1 MGVARSQSGPHGAQ
15 ALGDR
20 ALVRAMREGDSPA
33 VAEFY
38 RRFRPVL
45 VAASGRLAP
54 ECDRET
60 LVEDTLTDAA
70 VYLIAARSSVPTSV
84 AGYLVRGL
92 RNRVLNDLR
101 SRERLARRVEA
112 AAHGDGAHGGS
123 ADETAVEGC
132 SSEYVRRISAGP
144 EDLDAVGSADAHQ
157 VAPAVARLAAVLDA
171 AMTPDERAMAT
182 WLANG
187 VTQRQIAEWL
197 GLSDAAAAKRVS
209 RLRARLRTIAA
220 RHTAGAEPSD
230 RRVLAGFL
238 RRAGHTTPGLE
249 RAEGR

>member
-1 MGVARSQSGPHGAQ
+1 MGVGRPQVGAAVA

-20 ALVRAMREGDSPA
+20 ALVAAMRAGESPA
-33 VAEFY
+33 LAEFY

-45 VAASGRLAP
+45 VAASGRLAADG
-54 ECDRET
+54 DRET

-70 VYLIAARSSVPTSV
+70 VYLIAGRSAVPMSV

-101 SRERLARRVEA
+101 ARERLARRVEA
-112 AAHGDGAHGGS
+112 ASEGGTGVGGGG
-123 ADETAVEGC
+123 ADEAAVEGC
-132 SSEYVRRISAGP
+132 SSEYGRRISAGP
-144 EDLDAVGSADAHQ
+144 DGIDAAGAG

-171 AMTPDERAMAT
+171 AMTADERVVAT

-187 VTQRQIAEWL
+187 VTQHQIAEWL
-197 GLSDAAAAKRVS
+197 GLSDAAASKRVS
-209 RLRARLRTIAA
+209 RLRARLRAVAA
-220 RHTAGAEPSD
+220 RHTAGAEAGD

-238 RRAGHTTPGLE
+238 RRAGHVISSNASTGS
-249 RAEGR
+249 EGRR

>member
-1 MGVARSQSGPHGAQ
+1 MGVARPQVGAECR

-20 ALVRAMREGDSPA
+20 ALVAAMRAGDSPA
-33 VAEFY
+33 LAEFY

-45 VAASGRLAP
+45 MAASGRLVGDG
-54 ECDRET
+54 DRET

-70 VYLIAARSSVPTSV
+70 VYLIAGRAAVPMSV

-92 RNRVLNDLR
+92 RNRVLNDMR
-101 SRERLARRVEA
+101 SRGRLARRVEA
-112 AAHGDGAHGGS
+112 ASEGAEGGDEA
-123 ADETAVEGC
+123 AVEGC

-144 EDLDAVGSADAHQ
+144 DGPAAVG

-171 AMTPDERAMAT
+171 AMTADERVLAT

-197 GLSDAAAAKRVS
+197 GVTDAAASKRVS
-209 RLRARLRTIAA
+209 RLRARLRAVAA
-220 RHTAGAEPSD
+220 RHTAGAEAGE

-238 RRAGHTTPGLE
+238 RRAGHIASGSGS
-249 RAEGR
+249 EGRP

>member
-1 MGVARSQSGPHGAQ
+1 MGVARSQSGPHGAE

-20 ALVRAMREGDSPA
+20 ALVRAMREGNSPA
-33 VAEFY
+33 LAEFY

-45 VAASGRLAP
+45 VAASGRLAS
-54 ECDRET
+54 ECDRDT

-70 VYLIAARSSVPTSV
+70 VYLIAARSTVPMSV

-92 RNRVLNDLR
+92 RNRVLNELR
-101 SRERLARRVEA
+101 SRDRLARRVEA
-112 AAHGDGAHGGS
+112 AANGDGSGS
-123 ADETAVEGC
+123 GNDQTAVEGC

-144 EDLDAVGSADAHQ
+144 EDLDAVGNADANH
-157 VAPAVARLAAVLDA
+157 VAPAVARLAAALDA

-209 RLRARLRTIAA
+209 RLRARLRAIAA
-220 RHTAGAEPSD
+220 RHTVGAEPGD
-230 RRVLAGFL
+230 RRVLASFL
-238 RRAGHTTPGLE
+238 RRAGHIAPELGT
-249 RAEGR
+249 AEGR